1 MRAVLAF
8 ALGLGAVAMAGCQ
21 ACDRGTCVLPA
32 EEVFFEVTTSP
43 AMVPSGVQATLT
55 GPVTVTMSCK
65 PRGAQTACMWPINL
79 NVTAGTYA
87 LQVSAPGY
95 QTTTVQAEVTM
106 TAGMCGCTETSFEPS
121 TVPLSSADAGTD

>member
-1 MRAVLAF
+1 M
-8 ALGLGAVAMAGCQ
+8 
-21 ACDRGTCVLPA
+21 LPA

-43 AMVPSGVQATLT
+43 AMVVSGVQATLT

-79 NVTAGTYA
+79 VVTAGTYA

-95 QTTTVQAEVTM
+95 QTTTEQAEITM
-106 TAGMCGCTETSFEPS
+106 TTGMCGCTGTSFEPAG
-121 TVPLSSADAGTD
+121 VALSSADAGMD